1 MKECQLCRYFI
12 ILVISRTFVYLI
24 FQGRIYKVAIV
35 KLWILFFFTAFAS
48 YVWNVIK
55 SCKYIFYLK
64 RSRWTSLYALT
75 IISTL
80 ETLFLSHQKSP
91 HRCILQRSSW
101 PILLLSAKDVDTGY
115 VVFSLYQFEY
125 RWTLLGTQASSSWSV
140 QSVIRNF
147 LLNLIRQY
155 GFFKPSVMQYSCKC
169 F

>member
-80 ETLFLSHQKSP
+80 ETLFLSYQKSP

-101 PILLLSAKDVDTGY
+101 PILYFEPRIPCSQLKMLIQDTLCFHYTNLSTVEPCSVHRLLV
-115 VVFSLYQFEY
+115 
-125 RWTLLGTQASSSWSV
+125 LG
-140 QSVIRNF
+140 
-147 LLNLIRQY
+147 LCNL
-155 GFFKPSVMQYSCKC
+155 
-169 F
+169 